1 MAADLKDELKQH
13 QEDERL
19 KETQSG
25 SEWTLTLFFF
35 RMKAVMEHRRG
46 TQRQFSEKYL
56 FGRRFDI

>member
-1 MAADLKDELKQH
+1 MAADLKDDLKQY

-35 RMKAVMEHRRG
+35 RMKAVMEHRIIS
-46 TQRQFSEKYL
+46 FI
-56 FGRRFDI
+56 F